1 MNDNYNMKEPMKE
14 IFKTK
19 GGKTFFDELNAARV
33 PFFFIA
39 AVENTEDKT
48 EYFCETVT
56 PKAMDICLTE
66 DKFADHMNIQNHG
79 FITVMDSNFVSS
91 KAQKQKLSRKTSSSA
106 LPEEKGSETKE
117 SGNAAVSG
125 LLDAMIKTVIR
136 QQMSSQ
142 EASADDV

>member
-1 MNDNYNMKEPMKE
+1 MNDNYNMKEQMKE

-19 GGKTFFDELNAARV
+19 GGKAFFDELNAARV

-66 DKFADHMNIQNHG
+66 DKFADHLNIQNHG
-79 FITVMDSNFVSS
+79 FITVMDSNLVSS
-91 KAQKQKLSRKTSSSA
+91 KAQKQKLSRKTSSSV

-117 SGNAAVSG
+117 SGNVAVSG

-136 QQMSSQ
+136 QQTSSQ